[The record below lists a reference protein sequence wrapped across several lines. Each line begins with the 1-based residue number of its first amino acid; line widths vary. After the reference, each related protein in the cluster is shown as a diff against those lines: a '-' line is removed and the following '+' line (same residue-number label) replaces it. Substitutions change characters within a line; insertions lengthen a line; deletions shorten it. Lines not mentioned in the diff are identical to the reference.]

1 MSSLATRHFQKFG
14 TLLAGTMDFK
24 KTENLE
30 FLKKVLSSGG
40 NDRFLKIENL
50 ELKKKN

>member
-1 MSSLATRHFQKFG
+1 VSSQRTRHFQKFN

-24 KTENLE
+24 KTKNLE

-40 NDRFLKIENL
+40 NDGFLKIENL
-50 ELKKKN
+50 ELKKKK